1 VISELTRL
9 MVITELT
16 PTGTCSAL
24 ASGFVAGTRRFGDR

>member
-16 PTGTCSAL
+16 PAVTCSAL
-24 ASGFVAGTRRFGDR
+24 APGFVAGTRRFGDR